1 MTQTKALKGDTRRST
16 IAGARR
22 VRRFSTTALAVG
34 VAVITLS
41 LVIFPKDS
49 FEAAV
54 EGLKVFWE
62 IVFPSLLPFFVL
74 SEMLLGLGVVHFLG
88 VLLEPL
94 MRPLFNVPGVGAF
107 ALSMGLAAG
116 YPMDAVIT
124 SKFRRQNMCTRVE
137 GERLLAFTNTADP
150 LFMFGAVAV
159 GMFGRPELGAIL
171 AAAHYLSSFSVGF
184 IFRFYRRKESSLDA
198 PVTRRGS
205 IFVRASQEMFK
216 ARREDGRPF
225 GQLLSDAVTESI
237 STLLMICGFI
247 MLFSVMVRVLTV
259 TGAFNIINSVLT
271 GLLRLIGFEPTL
283 APGLF
288 QGILEIDIG
297 TVTISKAIAPLWQK
311 LTIAS
316 AIIAWSGLSVHG
328 QVASVINKTD
338 IRMTPYVAARILH
351 ACIAGLYTVLILLI
365 TGGSLPVMT
374 GAGAV
379 FRRVFAATGLQSV
392 PLIVERF
399 LLNTFQMGLFLGG
412 LVVLSLAI
420 YFLRKVRIV
429 WLRVKK

>member
-1 MTQTKALKGDTRRST
+1 
-16 IAGARR
+16 
-22 VRRFSTTALAVG
+22 
-34 VAVITLS
+34 
-41 LVIFPKDS
+41 
-49 FEAAV
+49 
-54 EGLKVFWE
+54 
-62 IVFPSLLPFFVL
+62 
-74 SEMLLGLGVVHFLG
+74 
-88 VLLEPL
+88 
-94 MRPLFNVPGVGAF
+94 
-107 ALSMGLAAG
+107 
-116 YPMDAVIT
+116 
-124 SKFRRQNMCTRVE
+124 
-137 GERLLAFTNTADP
+137 
-150 LFMFGAVAV
+150 
-159 GMFGRPELGAIL
+159 
-171 AAAHYLSSFSVGF
+171 
-184 IFRFYRRKESSLDA
+184 
-198 PVTRRGS
+198 
-205 IFVRASQEMFK
+205 
-216 ARREDGRPF
+216 
-225 GQLLSDAVTESI
+225 
-237 STLLMICGFI
+237 
-247 MLFSVMVRVLTV
+247 
-259 TGAFNIINSVLT
+259 
-271 GLLRLIGFEPTL
+271 LLRLIGFEPTL

>member
-1 MTQTKALKGDTRRST
+1 
-16 IAGARR
+16 
-22 VRRFSTTALAVG
+22 
-34 VAVITLS
+34 
-41 LVIFPKDS
+41 
-49 FEAAV
+49 
-54 EGLKVFWE
+54 
-62 IVFPSLLPFFVL
+62 
-74 SEMLLGLGVVHFLG
+74 
-88 VLLEPL
+88 
-94 MRPLFNVPGVGAF
+94 
-107 ALSMGLAAG
+107 
-116 YPMDAVIT
+116 
-124 SKFRRQNMCTRVE
+124 
-137 GERLLAFTNTADP
+137 
-150 LFMFGAVAV
+150 
-159 GMFGRPELGAIL
+159 
-171 AAAHYLSSFSVGF
+171 
-184 IFRFYRRKESSLDA
+184 
-198 PVTRRGS
+198 
-205 IFVRASQEMFK
+205 
-216 ARREDGRPF
+216 
-225 GQLLSDAVTESI
+225 
-237 STLLMICGFI
+237 MICGFI